1 MKIRKL
7 LVLGSTLLFVSS
19 LMVFTTSCGGS
30 KEATTAAKGP
40 KIKSGSGMGNQKQK
54 NKHVWGK

>member
-7 LVLGSTLLFVSS
+7 LVIGSTVLFLSS
-19 LMVFTTSCGGS
+19 LVTTTASCGGS
-30 KEATTAAKGP
+30 KKTSSAKGP
-40 KIKSGSGMGNQKQK
+40 KVKSGSGMGNTKHK